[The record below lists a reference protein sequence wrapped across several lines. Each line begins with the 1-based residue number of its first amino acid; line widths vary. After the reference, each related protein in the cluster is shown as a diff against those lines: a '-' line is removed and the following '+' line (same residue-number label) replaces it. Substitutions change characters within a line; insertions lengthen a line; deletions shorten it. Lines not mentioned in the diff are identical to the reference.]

1 MSESSK
7 FTRIVAAVKST
18 RTRALLSLGIVLG
31 LTSVSTLAFWTD
43 SSQLTSGTI
52 QTAKLD
58 LKLDG
63 ADNLPS
69 STKLA
74 ISSMIPGESVAATIS
89 VQRAANT
96 IAFTY
101 SATAQVATANELTDA
116 LRFKVFTGTAG
127 AVSTAAGTGIRTQTC
142 GGTQIFGDADGA
154 KLTAAATTLV
164 SARAALATPLALQ
177 GADLTD
183 NLCVQAILP
192 TSTGNGAQAKSA
204 TVNFTFNATQL
215 TS

>member
-1 MSESSK
+1 MIAAK
-7 FTRIVAAVKST
+7 MVASVKSV

-43 SSQLTSGTI
+43 SAQLTTGTI

-63 ADNLPS
+63 QDNVPT

-74 ISSMIPGESVAATIS
+74 IQSMIPGESVAATIG
-89 VQRAANT
+89 VQRVANT

-101 SATAQVATANELTDA
+101 SGSAQVTAANDLTEA
-116 LRFKVFTGTAG
+116 LRFKVFAGTAN
-127 AVSTAAGTGIRTQTC
+127 AQTVASGTGIRTQTC
-142 GGTQIFGDADGA
+142 DGTQLFGGADGA
-154 KLTAAATTLV
+154 KLTAAATSLF
-164 SARAALATPLALQ
+164 SSRAALATPLALP
-177 GADLTD
+177 ANDLTD

-192 TSTGNGAQAKSA
+192 TSTGNGAQNKTASV
-204 TVNFTFNATQL
+204 TLTFNAVQL
-215 TS
+215 S

>member
-74 ISSMIPGESVAATIS
+74 ISAMIPGESVAATVA

-101 SATAQVATANELTDA
+101 SASAAVAAGNELTEA
-116 LRFKVFTGTAG
+116 LRFKVFAGTA
-127 AVSTAAGTGIRTQTC
+127 AAQTVSGTGIRTQACTGTQVF
-142 GGTQIFGDADGA
+142 GGTDGL
-154 KLTAAATTLV
+154 KLTTAASTLF
-164 SARAALATPLALQ
+164 SGRAALATPLGLQ
-177 GADLTD
+177 STDLAD

-192 TSTGNGAQAKSA
+192 TATDNSAQGKSA
-204 TVNFTFNATQL
+204 SVNFTFNATQL
-215 TS
+215 S